1 MLKADAFR
9 YDVKSADTKHSWGR
23 NTEDIMT

>member
-9 YDVKSADTKHSWGR
+9 YDVEGSDTKHSWRR